1 MILQPPATLLV
12 GPSGSGKTSAIATQ
26 LQAGLEVFVVM
37 TEPGGVESLLDSVAR
52 LGAKVDKL
60 HWTTCLPA
68 AAGWSGIEEMLTKIN
83 TMDQKQLADQR
94 DMGKS
99 TFREA
104 AMKFLNAFRA
114 FKCER
119 TGQDFGDFTTWD
131 DTRAMNV
138 DSLTGWSAMAWGT
151 TVGYKP
157 TANPGEWGIAQNFIE
172 KFLLKINND
181 RRCFFTLTAH
191 LEKEM
196 DDMTGVKRLMVSTLG
211 AKLAPKIPA
220 FFSEVVR
227 SYREVDAKGNAAFR
241 WSTLASDQDLKNR
254 ALPMSANLQPSFVQI
269 VDAYKRRKTLASGG
283 ATAPTA
289 SPSIPVA
296 VQR

>member
-26 LQAGLEVFVVM
+26 LLAGLEVFVVV
-37 TEPGGVESLLDSVAR
+37 TEPGGVESLLDGAAR
-52 LGAKVDKL
+52 LKAPVDRL

-68 AAGWSGIEEMLTKIN
+68 AAGWSGIEEMITKIN
-83 TMDQKQLADQR
+83 SMTQKGLADETN
-94 DMGKS
+94 MGKAG
-99 TFREA
+99 FRDA
-104 AMKFLNAFRA
+104 AMRFLNAFRD

-119 TGQDFGDFTTWD
+119 TGQGYGDFTTWD

-138 DSLTGWSAMAWGT
+138 DSLSGWSAMAWGT

-181 RRCFFTLTAH
+181 RRCFFALTAH

-196 DDMTGVKRLMVSTLG
+196 DEMTGVKRVTVSTLG
-211 AKLAPKIPA
+211 AKLAPKIPP

-227 SYREVDAKGNAAFR
+227 TYREVDAKGAPAFR

-254 ALPMSANLQPSFVQI
+254 ALPISSTLPPSFVPI
-269 VDAYKRRKTLASGG
+269 VDAYRRRKTLAAGP
-283 ATAPTA
+283 ATPATSLQPAKVA
-289 SPSIPVA
+289 S
-296 VQR
+296 

>member
-26 LQAGLEVFVVM
+26 LLAGLEVFVVM
-37 TEPGGVESLLDSVAR
+37 TEPGGVESLLDSVLR
-52 LGAKVDKL
+52 LNAKVDRL

-99 TFREA
+99 TFRDA
-104 AMKFLNAFRA
+104 AMRFLNAFRN
-114 FKCER
+114 FTCER
-119 TGQDFGDFTTWD
+119 TGEVFGDFTLWN

-227 SYREVDAKGNAAFR
+227 TYREVDPKGNAAFR

-254 ALPMSANLQPSFVQI
+254 ALPISSQLAPSFVQI
-269 VDAYKRRKTLASGG
+269 VDAYKRRKTLAAGS
-283 ATAPTA
+283 ATPVTSTPAIKVA
-289 SPSIPVA
+289 S
-296 VQR
+296 

>member
-26 LQAGLEVFVVM
+26 LLAGLEVFVVM
-37 TEPGGVESLLDSVAR
+37 TEPGGVESLLDSVTR
-52 LGAKVDKL
+52 LGAKVDRL

-68 AAGWSGIEEMLTKIN
+68 AAGWSGIEEMITKIN
-83 TMDQKQLADQR
+83 TMDQKGLADVR

-99 TFREA
+99 GFRDA
-104 AMKFLNAFRA
+104 AMRFLNAFRS

-119 TGQDFGDFTTWD
+119 TGIEFGDFTLWD

-151 TVGYKP
+151 TVGFKP

-181 RRCFFTLTAH
+181 RKCFFTLTAH

-227 SYREVDAKGNAAFR
+227 TYREVDPKGNAAFR

-254 ALPMSANLQPSFVQI
+254 ALPISSNLQPSFVQI
-269 VDAYKRRKTLASGG
+269 VDAYKRRKTLAAGP
-283 ATAPTA
+283 ATPVTSLQPATVA
-289 SPSIPVA
+289 S
-296 VQR
+296 

>member
-12 GPSGSGKTSAIATQ
+12 GPSGSGKTSSIPTQ
-26 LQAGLEVFVVM
+26 LLAGLEVFVVV
-37 TEPGGVESLLDSVAR
+37 TEPGGVESLLDAVER
-52 LGAKVDKL
+52 LKAPIDKL

-68 AAGWSGIEEMLTKIN
+68 AAGWSGIEEMITKIN
-83 TMDQKQLADQR
+83 SMDQKGLADIK
-94 DMGKS
+94 DMGKAN
-99 TFREA
+99 FRDA
-104 AMKFLNAFRA
+104 AMRFLNAFRA

-119 TGQDFGDFTTWD
+119 TGQEYGDFTTWD

-138 DSLTGWSAMAWGT
+138 DTLTGWSAMAWGV

-181 RRCFFTLTAH
+181 RKCFFALMAH

-196 DDMTGVKRLMVSTLG
+196 DEMTGVKRVMVSTLG
-211 AKLAPKIPA
+211 SKLAPKIPP

-227 SYREVDAKGNAAFR
+227 TYREVDAKGVPSFR

-254 ALPMSANLQPSFVQI
+254 ALPISANLVPSFVQI
-269 VDAYKRRKTLASGG
+269 VDAYKRRKKLASG
-283 ATAPTA
+283 
-289 SPSIPVA
+289 PVA
-296 VQR
+296 TVVSQPAIATS